1 METKDYFIGIDIA
14 KAQLDMVVRPTGTHS
29 TYPNNKAGIIEVV
42 TQLKALKP
50 KLIVMEATGGFEV
63 PLASALATA
72 QLPLVVANPRQ
83 IRDFAKAT
91 GRLAKTD
98 ALDAGILA
106 QFGEVVQPAVRPL
119 ADAETR
125 ELDALVTRRRQL
137 TEMITAEKNRFGSAS
152 PAIQKQ
158 IQKHILWLEKQMGQV
173 DANLALKIRNSPL
186 WQEKNDLLQSAPGVG
201 RVLSMTLLAALPEL
215 GTLDRKKIAGLVGVA
230 PLNRDS
236 GTMRGKRS
244 VWGGR
249 ASVRSILYMS
259 ALVGTRFNPVL
270 KAFYQR
276 LCAAGKA
283 KKVAIT
289 ACMRKLLTILNA
301 MIKNKTPWKEFCV
314 QTP

>member
-137 TEMITAEKNRFGSAS
+137 SEMITAEKNRFGSAS
-152 PAIQKQ
+152 RAIQKQ
-158 IQKHILWLEKQMGQV
+158 IQKHILWLERQMKQV
-173 DANLALKIRNSPL
+173 DEDLTLKISNSPL

-244 VWGGR
+244 VGRQWFILLGRSGIGSEYIVHECVGGD
-249 ASVRSILYMS
+249 
-259 ALVGTRFNPVL
+259 
-270 KAFYQR
+270 AF
-276 LCAAGKA
+276 
-283 KKVAIT
+283 
-289 ACMRKLLTILNA
+289 
-301 MIKNKTPWKEFCV
+301 
-314 QTP
+314 